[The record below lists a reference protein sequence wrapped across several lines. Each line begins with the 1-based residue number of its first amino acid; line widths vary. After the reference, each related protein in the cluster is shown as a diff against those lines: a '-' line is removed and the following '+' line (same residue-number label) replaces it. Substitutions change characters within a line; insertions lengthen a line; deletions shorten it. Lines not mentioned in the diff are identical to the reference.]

1 MVCLLTSNDFH
12 KQEIVTTFK
21 MMLYGHLTVFRVR
34 YSGGYSSTGLL
45 LSKYLLCIS
54 MHMLVEYHV

>member
-12 KQEIVTTFK
+12 KQEMVTTFK
-21 MMLYGHLTVFRVR
+21 MVLSGHLTVFHVR

-45 LSKYLLCIS
+45 LSKYLLCIG
-54 MHMLVEYHV
+54 MHMYG